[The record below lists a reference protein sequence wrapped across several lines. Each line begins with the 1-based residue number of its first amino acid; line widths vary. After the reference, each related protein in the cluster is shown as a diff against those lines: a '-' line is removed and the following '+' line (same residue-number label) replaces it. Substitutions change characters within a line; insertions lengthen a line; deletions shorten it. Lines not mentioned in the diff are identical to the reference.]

1 MKQTLVQTTRETDIA
16 IGATI
21 RTLRKQAGLSQE
33 RLAAAIGVTFQQVQ
47 KYEKGTNRVAVSTLL
62 AICHALGAEPIAI
75 IGPVMG
81 KAPTGESVAVLHL
94 HNRLAVAEERLEAIK
109 SIAGG
114 KLPVVGGAAIA
125 AAFDLSG
132 NFVTQ

>member
-21 RTLRKQAGLSQE
+21 RTLRKQSGLSQE

-47 KYEKGTNRVAVSTLL
+47 KYEKGTNRVAVSTLI
-62 AICHALGAEPIAI
+62 AICHALGAEPMAI

-81 KAPTGESVAVLHL
+81 KAPTGQSVAVLHL

-109 SIAGG
+109 AIAGG
-114 KLPVVGGAAIA
+114 KLPVVSGAAIA
-125 AAFDLSG
+125 AAFDLGG

>member
-114 KLPVVGGAAIA
+114 KLPVVSGAAIA

>member
-21 RTLRKQAGLSQE
+21 KILRKQAGLSQE

-47 KYEKGTNRVAVSTLL
+47 KYEKGTNRVAVSTLI
-62 AICHALGAEPIAI
+62 AICHALGAEPMAI

-81 KAPTGESVAVLHL
+81 KAAAGQSAAVLHL

-109 SIAGG
+109 AIASG
-114 KLPVVGGAAIA
+114 KLPVVSGAAVA
-125 AAFDLSG
+125 AAFDLGG